1 MTSVE
6 TNSGAD
12 IDLSIEMI
20 DQHKADEYLRKG
32 GHNRPLSPAH
42 LLDLEGRQRRGEWR
56 LNVADAIVFDVNDEL
71 RNGQHR
77 LQMVLATGIPMEAVV
92 VKNAPADAF
101 MVYDDGRKRSIG
113 DVLFINGE
121 KESLLLGDTLKHI
134 WAYLSRAQPG
144 QVATKQQLTDLL
156 ERHATIRDSVA
167 MDVSLFPR
175 GQMDRPIIA
184 AMHWLFRQADH
195 ERADRFIKQYITG
208 LDYDRGDSTD
218 ASYVLREMITRYQAN
233 KRLPEITRRQKMG
246 LFTIC
251 FNRGSES
258 VKTLRLPN
266 RSGSVTEIRGFP
278 RELYVATV
286 IGQGTLMEDADAA

>member
-1 MTSVE
+1 MSTVE
-6 TNSGAD
+6 TNDGTTLN
-12 IDLSIEMI
+12 LSVEMI
-20 DQHKADEYLRKG
+20 DQQKADEYLKKR

-42 LLDLEGRQRRGEWR
+42 LLDLEGRQRRGEWK
-56 LNVADAIVFDVNDEL
+56 LNAADAIVFDENDEL

-77 LQMVLATGIPMEAVV
+77 LQMVLATGIPMEAIV

-121 KESLLLGDTLKHI
+121 KESLLLGEALKHI
-134 WAYLSRAQPG
+134 FAYLSRAQPG
-144 QVATKQQLTDLL
+144 QSASKQQLTDLL
-156 ERHATIRDSVA
+156 QQHPTIRNTIA
-167 MDVSLFPR
+167 IDVSLFQK

-184 AMHWLFRQADH
+184 GMHWLFRQADQ
-195 ERADRFIKQYITG
+195 ERADRFMEQYITG

-218 ASYVLREMITRYQAN
+218 ASYVLREMINRYHTN

-246 LFTIC
+246 LFTLC
-251 FNRGSES
+251 FNRGSEI

-266 RSGSVTEIRGFP
+266 RSGPVVEIRGLP
-278 RELYVATV
+278 RDLYIATT
-286 IGQGTLMEDADAA
+286 IGQSTLWEDGDGP